1 MSGFTKLFSSITDS
15 TIWQE
20 PDPTRIVW
28 ITMLA
33 MADQRG
39 RVDASVPGLASRARV
54 TLEACVKALDT
65 LRSPDQWS
73 RTKDYDGRRIE
84 DVDGGWLLLNHAKYR
99 AERSQADRLEYQRNL
114 MAERRRKAKEAALA
128 GVSKVS
134 RGEPGLAQAEAE
146 AEADTERSKA
156 IGCLL
161 NGGSV
166 RLNATQH
173 AQHQEDQ
180 QLSDSLPLILT
191 DSPDGEQGGSGT
203 KPKGRRRRQ
212 GEPTGDALCDIVIG
226 AYESILCAPE
236 RKGKCLK
243 VSALTPKRKRRI
255 VEADKMAR
263 GFCEREGLSYSA
275 SDFWP
280 RYFQECMLDPWMRG
294 DVPNPNNADWKPHL
308 GLLIDETR
316 FTKIMDQV
324 VTRQ

>member
-20 PDPTRIVW
+20 PDQTRIVW

-54 TLEACVKALDT
+54 SLEACVEALDT

-128 GVSKVS
+128 SVSKVS
-134 RGEPGLAQAEAE
+134 RSEPGLAQAE

-156 IGCLL
+156 IGCA
-161 NGGSV
+161 
-166 RLNATQH
+166 LNANSADQD
-173 AQHQEDQ
+173 QKLSDQ
-180 QLSDSLPLILT
+180 QTPLILT
-191 DSPDGEQGGSGT
+191 DPPVGEQDGAGA
-203 KPKGRRRRQ
+203 KPRGRRRKQ
-212 GEPTGDALCDIVIG
+212 GESTGDALCDIVIG

-243 VSALTPKRKRRI
+243 VSAATPKRTRRI
-255 VEADKMAR
+255 GEADAMAR
-263 GFCEREGLSYSA
+263 KFCEREGLEYSHW
-275 SDFWP
+275 DFWTK
-280 RYFQECMLDPWMRG
+280 YFQECMQDPWSRG
-294 DVPNPNNADWKPHL
+294 DVPNPNNPSWKPHID
-308 GLLIDETR
+308 LLIDEKR
-316 FTKIMDQV
+316 FTKIMDHV